1 MSARAV
7 HRAQGTP
14 PRSGRAGYDRR
25 ALLGERE
32 PVAFVTVSDPARALD
47 FYRDALGLELVAD
60 EPFAL
65 VFRLGPIELRLAKA
79 DRVDPAPG
87 TVLGWRVP
95 DIGEALKTL
104 GERGVE
110 PLRYEHL
117 EQDGRGVWTSP
128 GGARVAWFADP
139 DGNVLSLTEP
149 ERSS

>member
-25 ALLGERE
+25 ALLGARE
-32 PVAFVTVSDPARALD
+32 PVAFVTVSDPARALA

-104 GERGVE
+104 G
-110 PLRYEHL
+110 
-117 EQDGRGVWTSP
+117 D
-128 GGARVAWFADP
+128 A
-139 DGNVLSLTEP
+139 
-149 ERSS
+149 RSSRCATSTSSRTAAVSGPRPEAPESRGSPTRTETCCR